1 VGSPV
6 PGNLWKVLVGVG
18 DAVQEGQTVAVV
30 ESMKMEFPVL
40 APCAGKVLSVP
51 CKEGSGVTAGQAVVT
66 LR

>member
-40 APCAGKVLSVP
+40 APCSGTVLSVP

>member
-1 VGSPV
+1 
-6 PGNLWKVLVGVG
+6 
-18 DAVQEGQTVAVV
+18 VQEGQTVAVV

-40 APCAGKVLSVP
+40 APCTGTVLSVP